1 MSTSKRAASD
11 LGWNVMGTTAH
22 GAPSPGSATSPAD
35 PGARLAVDPTRVA
48 SNRHEVVL
56 EAEGVSKSFAGVTA
70 LRDVDFDLMSGEVHS
85 LMGENGAG
93 KSTLMK
99 ILAGV
104 HVDYDGEVRIE
115 GAPVRF
121 SGVQDAERAGVA
133 IIHQELNLVPELTA
147 ADNIFLGREPL
158 ILGAV
163 VDHRRIVKAA
173 SALLKRLGIDI
184 DAESRIAELRIG
196 EQQLV
201 EIAKAL
207 SLDTRILILDEPTSA
222 LSTSE
227 CETLFKV
234 VRQLAQAGV
243 AIIYTS
249 HRLDEVVA
257 LANRVTVLRDGQRV
271 LTAPI
276 EGLSPSAIISA
287 MVGRQVDLRRRNSAA
302 GGGAPVLSVRN
313 LTLDTVSSRGWRRV
327 LKGLSFD
334 VGRGEI
340 LGIGGLLGSGRTE
353 ILESIFGAARG
364 WRGGEIAIDGEPAL
378 IHSAA
383 DACRL
388 GVALVTEDRKALG
401 LHIASTIRDN
411 VALPS
416 VGAASRFGLRG
427 FARESEL
434 ATDVIERLQVRCS
447 GIDQIVATLS
457 GGNQQKVAI
466 GKWLAT
472 APRVLLLDEPTR
484 GIDVG
489 AKQEIYQLIFGLAA
503 QGLAIVVVTSEM
515 PELLLLSDRV
525 LVMCEGRQAGVLIG
539 AEATQE
545 AIMRLAAPGLSE
557 PIAGVLQ

>member
-1 MSTSKRAASD
+1 M
-11 LGWNVMGTTAH
+11 LQ
-22 GAPSPGSATSPAD
+22 
-35 PGARLAVDPTRVA
+35 AR
-48 SNRHEVVL
+48 
-56 EAEGVSKSFAGVTA
+56 GVSKAFAGVTA
-70 LRDVDFDLMSGEVHS
+70 LRDVDFDLMSGEVHA

-104 HVDYDGEVRIE
+104 HVDYDGEIRIE
-115 GAPVRF
+115 GAPVLF

-147 ADNIFLGREPL
+147 AENIFLGREPL
-158 ILGAV
+158 ILGTF
-163 VDHRRIVKAA
+163 VDHRRIVKTA
-173 SALLKRLGIDI
+173 SALLKRLGIEI
-184 DAESRIAELRIG
+184 DAQSRIAELRIG

-207 SLDTRILILDEPTSA
+207 SLDARILIMDEPTSA
-222 LSTSE
+222 LSTAE

-276 EGLSPSAIISA
+276 ERLSQGAIISA
-287 MVGRQVDLRRRNSAA
+287 MVGREVTLTRRDSVASS
-302 GGGAPVLSVRN
+302 GAPVLSVRN
-313 LTLDTVSSRGWRRV
+313 LTLDKVSSRGWRRV
-327 LKGLSFD
+327 LQGVSFD
-334 VGRGEI
+334 VRRGEI

-353 ILESIFGAARG
+353 ILESIFGVAGG
-364 WRGGEIAIDGEPAL
+364 WRGGDIALDGEPVSL
-378 IHSAA
+378 NSAA
-383 DACRL
+383 EACRL
-388 GVALVTEDRKALG
+388 GVAMVTEDRKALG

-416 VGAASRFGLRG
+416 VGAESWFGIRG
-427 FARESEL
+427 FARESAL
-434 ATDVIERLQVRCS
+434 ATDVVERLQVRCS
-447 GIDQIVATLS
+447 GIDQIAATLS

-472 APRVLLLDEPTR
+472 NPRVLLLDEPTR

-489 AKQEIYQLIFGLAA
+489 AKQEIYQLIFRLAA
-503 QGLAIVVVTSEM
+503 EGLAIVVVTSEM

-525 LVMCEGRQAGVLIG
+525 LVMCEGRQTGVLSG

-545 AIMRLAAPGLSE
+545 AIMRLAAPGMSE
-557 PIAGVLQ
+557 PLEGDAL

>member
-1 MSTSKRAASD
+1 MGMTTHGVSIQDEMASSVRSGRRSSRD
-11 LGWNVMGTTAH
+11 GGHRSDN
-22 GAPSPGSATSPAD
+22 
-35 PGARLAVDPTRVA
+35 
-48 SNRHEVVL
+48 HEIIL
-56 EAEGVSKSFAGVTA
+56 EAKGVSKAFAGVTV
-70 LRDVDFDLMSGEVHS
+70 LRDVDFDLRSGEVHA

-104 HVDYDGEVRIE
+104 HVDYDGEIRIE
-115 GAPVRF
+115 GGPVRF

-147 ADNIFLGREPL
+147 AENIFLGREPL
-158 ILGAV
+158 ILGAF
-163 VDHRRIVKAA
+163 VDHGRIIKAA
-173 SALLKRLGIDI
+173 SALLKRLGIEI
-184 DAESRIAELRIG
+184 DAQRRIAELRIG

-207 SLDTRILILDEPTSA
+207 SLDARILIMDEPTSA
-222 LSTSE
+222 LSSAE

-257 LANRVTVLRDGQRV
+257 LANRVTVLRDGERV

-276 EGLSPSAIISA
+276 EGLSLNAIISA
-287 MVGRQVDLRRRNSAA
+287 MVGREVALTRRDSVASS
-302 GGGAPVLSVRN
+302 GAPVLSVRN
-313 LTLDTVSSRGWRRV
+313 LTLDKVSSRGWRRV
-327 LKGLSFD
+327 LEGVSFD
-334 VGRGEI
+334 VRRGEI

-353 ILESIFGAARG
+353 ILESIFGVARG
-364 WRGGEIAIDGEPAL
+364 WRGGDIAVDGEPVS
-378 IHSAA
+378 INSAS

-388 GVALVTEDRKALG
+388 GVAMVTEDRKALG

-416 VGAASRFGLRG
+416 VGDASRFGVRG
-427 FARESEL
+427 FAREAAL
-434 ATDVIERLQVRCS
+434 ATDVVERLGVRCS
-447 GIDQIVATLS
+447 GINQIVGTLS

-503 QGLAIVVVTSEM
+503 EGLAIVVVTSEM

-525 LVMCEGRQAGVLIG
+525 LVMCEGRQTGLLTG

-545 AIMRLAAPGLSE
+545 AIMRLAAPGINE
-557 PIAGVLQ
+557 PLAS

>member
-1 MSTSKRAASD
+1 
-11 LGWNVMGTTAH
+11 MGMTTH
-22 GAPSPGSATSPAD
+22 
-35 PGARLAVDPTRVA
+35 
-48 SNRHEVVL
+48 
-56 EAEGVSKSFAGVTA
+56 GVSLQDVALSGGGSSQRLRSGHAAQSSGSHAIVLQALGVFKAFAGVTA
-70 LRDVDFDLMSGEVHS
+70 LHDVDFNLMSGEVHA

-104 HVDYDGEVRIE
+104 HVDYEGEIRIE
-115 GAPVRF
+115 DAPVRF

-147 ADNIFLGREPL
+147 AENMFLGREPL
-158 ILGAV
+158 ILGSL
-163 VDHRRIVKAA
+163 VDHKRIAKTA
-173 SALLKRLGIDI
+173 SALLKRLGIEI
-184 DAESRIAELRIG
+184 DAQRRVAELRIG

-207 SLDTRILILDEPTSA
+207 SLDARILIMDEPTSA
-222 LSTSE
+222 LSTAE

-276 EGLSPSAIISA
+276 EGLSQGAIISA
-287 MVGRQVDLRRRNSAA
+287 MVGREVTLTRRDSVASST
-302 GGGAPVLSVRN
+302 APVLSIRN
-313 LTLDTVSSRGWRRV
+313 LTLDKVSSRGWRRV
-327 LKGLSFD
+327 LQGVSFD
-334 VGRGEI
+334 VRRGEI

-353 ILESIFGAARG
+353 ILESIFGVAHG
-364 WRGGEIAIDGEPAL
+364 WRGGDIAIDGEPAS
-378 IHSAA
+378 INSAA
-383 DACRL
+383 EARRL
-388 GVALVTEDRKALG
+388 GVAMVTEDRKALG

-416 VGAASRFGLRG
+416 VGVESRFGLRG
-427 FARESEL
+427 FARESAL
-434 ATDVIERLQVRCS
+434 ATDVVEKLQVRCS

-472 APRVLLLDEPTR
+472 NPRVLLLDEPTR

-489 AKQEIYQLIFGLAA
+489 AKQEIYQLIFRLAA

-525 LVMCEGRQAGVLIG
+525 LVMCEGRQTGVISG

-545 AIMRLAAPGLSE
+545 AIMRLAAPGMSDPL
-557 PIAGVLQ
+557 AGDAP

>member
-1 MSTSKRAASD
+1 M
-11 LGWNVMGTTAH
+11 LQ
-22 GAPSPGSATSPAD
+22 
-35 PGARLAVDPTRVA
+35 AR
-48 SNRHEVVL
+48 
-56 EAEGVSKSFAGVTA
+56 GVSKAFAGVTA
-70 LRDVDFDLMSGEVHS
+70 LRDVDFDLMSGEVHA

-104 HVDYDGEVRIE
+104 HVDYDGEIRIE
-115 GAPVRF
+115 GAPVLF

-147 ADNIFLGREPL
+147 AENIFLGREPL
-158 ILGAV
+158 IFGTF
-163 VDHRRIVKAA
+163 VDHRRIVKTA
-173 SALLKRLGIDI
+173 SALLKRLGIEI
-184 DAESRIAELRIG
+184 DAQSRIAELRIG

-207 SLDTRILILDEPTSA
+207 SLDARILIMDEPTSA
-222 LSTSE
+222 LSTAE

-249 HRLDEVVA
+249 HRLDEVVT

-276 EGLSPSAIISA
+276 ERLSQGAIISA
-287 MVGRQVDLRRRNSAA
+287 MVGREVTLTRRDSVASS
-302 GGGAPVLSVRN
+302 GAPVLSVRN
-313 LTLDTVSSRGWRRV
+313 LTLDKVSSRGWRRV
-327 LKGLSFD
+327 LQGVSFD
-334 VGRGEI
+334 VRRGEI

-353 ILESIFGAARG
+353 ILESIFGVAGG
-364 WRGGEIAIDGEPAL
+364 WRGGDIALDGEPVSL
-378 IHSAA
+378 NSAA
-383 DACRL
+383 EACRL
-388 GVALVTEDRKALG
+388 GLAMVTEDRKALG

-416 VGAASRFGLRG
+416 VGAESWFGIRG
-427 FARESEL
+427 FARESAL
-434 ATDVIERLQVRCS
+434 ATDMVERLQVRCS
-447 GIDQIVATLS
+447 GIDQIAATLS

-472 APRVLLLDEPTR
+472 NPRVLLLDEPTR

-489 AKQEIYQLIFGLAA
+489 AKQEIYQLIFRLAA
-503 QGLAIVVVTSEM
+503 DGLAIVVVTSEM

-525 LVMCEGRQAGVLIG
+525 LVMCEGRQTGVLSG

-545 AIMRLAAPGLSE
+545 AIMRLAAPGMSE
-557 PIAGVLQ
+557 PLEGDAL

>member
-1 MSTSKRAASD
+1 MGSTMLGGNGYDGAA
-11 LGWNVMGTTAH
+11 LPGQATARLSS
-22 GAPSPGSATSPAD
+22 SPREGSAHSD
-35 PGARLAVDPTRVA
+35 F
-48 SNRHEVVL
+48 VL
-56 EAEGVSKSFAGVTA
+56 EARGVSKSFAGVAA
-70 LRDVDFDLMSGEVHS
+70 LRNVDFNLRIGEVHA

-104 HVDYDGEVRIE
+104 HIDYDGAIEIE

-121 SGVQDAERAGVA
+121 SGVQDAEREGVA

-158 ILGAV
+158 IFGAI
-163 VDHRRIVKAA
+163 VDRRRMLNAA
-173 SALLKRLGIDI
+173 SVLLKRLNIEIG
-184 DAESRIAELRIG
+184 AQSRVAELRIG

-207 SLDTRILILDEPTSA
+207 SLDARILIMDEPTSA

-257 LANRVTVLRDGQRV
+257 LADRVSVLRDGQRV
-271 LTAPI
+271 LTESI
-276 EGLSPSAIISA
+276 EGLSSAAIISA
-287 MVGRQVDLRRRNSAA
+287 MVGRNVALSRRNPAA
-302 GGGAPVLSVRN
+302 SSDTPVLSARN
-313 LTLDTVSSRGWRRV
+313 LSLDTVCQRGWRRV
-327 LKGLSFD
+327 LDGVSFD
-334 VGRGEI
+334 VRPGEI
-340 LGIGGLLGSGRTE
+340 LGIGGLMGSGRTE
-353 ILESIFGAARG
+353 ILESVFGVARG
-364 WRGGEIAIDGEPAL
+364 WRGGEIAIEGKTAS
-378 IHSAA
+378 IRSAA

-388 GVALVTEDRKALG
+388 GIALVTEDRKTLG
-401 LHIASTIRDN
+401 LHLASSVRDN
-411 VALPS
+411 IALPS
-416 VGAASRFGLRG
+416 VEATSHFAIRG
-427 FARESEL
+427 FAREAAL
-434 ATDVIERLQVRCS
+434 ATDVVERLAVRCS

-489 AKQEIYQLIFGLAA
+489 AKQEIYQLIFRLAA
-503 QGLAIVVVTSEM
+503 DGLAIVVVTSEM

-525 LVMCEGRQAGVLIG
+525 LVMCEGRQAGVLDG

-545 AIMRLAAPGLSE
+545 AIMRLAAPGMSE
-557 PIAGVLQ
+557 RVVDAAS